1 MEILEGIMIKKKAIL
16 RFDPATVE
24 KPITYYLIKQYD
36 LWINILQAKFE
47 PALGGKL
54 VIELGG
60 DQKQL
65 DEAFAYLKE
74 QDIKVDFLEQGVS
87 WNKVKCNNCGAC
99 VSVCPV
105 GALKMDKQ
113 TYHLEF
119 NYQDCVV
126 CGYCAD
132 ACPVKAI
139 EIIF

>member
-1 MEILEGIMIKKKAIL
+1 MIKKKAIL
-16 RFDPATVE
+16 HFDSATVE
-24 KPITYYLIKQYD
+24 EPITYYLIKKYD

-47 PALGGKL
+47 PSLGGKL

-65 DEAFAYLKE
+65 DQAFDYLRE
-74 QDIKVDFLEQGVS
+74 QKIRVDFLEQGVI
-87 WNKVKCNNCGAC
+87 WDEGKCNNCGAC
-99 VSVCPV
+99 ISVCPV
-105 GALKMDKQ
+105 NALKIDQ
-113 TYHLEF
+113 EAYHLQF

-132 ACPVKAI
+132 ACPVQAI